1 VKVSLTGQCSIKI
14 FSVNSVL
21 LVVSKVEKSMYMEV
35 TIFKIHLNAIAIPFV
50 EYTRNRIT
58 RRDDYIEDQSSCSY
72 ILSVN
77 QIESCS

>member
-1 VKVSLTGQCSIKI
+1 
-14 FSVNSVL
+14 
-21 LVVSKVEKSMYMEV
+21 MYMEV